1 VISDPDHERSEFS
14 EEFVLDYFSTVGYIR
29 HMIMKMA
36 KYGFGFVFLLM
47 TVGLLN
53 CIHGS
58 EQYGIFLTAS
68 VHGEIEP
75 CG

>member
-1 VISDPDHERSEFS
+1 
-14 EEFVLDYFSTVGYIR
+14 
-29 HMIMKMA
+29 MIMKMA